1 MSQEGNRIAGTRRRL
16 VASACLILAGLLQVG
31 IVRAE
36 QATITPNYKDA
47 DIRQV
52 IEAVGEVTGRNFIL
66 DPRVKAQVTML
77 SATPMSPDAFYAAF
91 LSILSVYGFVA
102 VPSGNVIK
110 ILPDANARQVPGAF
124 GEPGGPKPDDIIT
137 RIIPVKNVA
146 AAQLVP
152 ILRPLIPQY
161 GHLAAHPPSNLLII
175 SDRADNVERMMRIV
189 ARIDKEANQAYDVI
203 RLEHASAGEI
213 VKIVGA
219 LNQGAQQADGGAGP
233 RVTLVADERTN
244 SVLVTGDKNTRLR
257 YRALIAHL
265 DTPLEEGGDTQ
276 VRYLHYTKAVDLATK
291 LQGQYTGASAQASGG
306 KEAPPAQRGD
316 VSIWADEATN
326 ALIIT
331 APPKI
336 MKSMMAV
343 IDKLDIRRA
352 QVMVEAV
359 IVEVTSDKAAELGVT
374 WAVGDADLSKAVGVT
389 KFDNTVGVTGVAGAI
404 LGGAGSTT
412 SGSGTITT
420 GNPLAAIGTGLTMG
434 VGKLRDSGLSFVAL
448 IEALEADGSSNIIGT
463 PVLVTLDNEP
473 AKITVGQEVPFVTG
487 QFTNTGATSGNT
499 SVNPFQTIQREQVG
513 LTLKI
518 TPQINEG
525 NAVRMKVEQ
534 EISSILPS
542 SQAVDLITSNR
553 SIDTSVI
560 VEDGGTLVLGGLIQ
574 DQVTERQ
581 QRVPILGRI
590 PLLGALFRSDNTSK
604 TKTNLMVFIKPTIL
618 RDNVQAAFETN
629 AKYNYIRQQQ
639 QAIRPTNPRLMPL
652 TKRPTLPPMEAQP
665 GIPEPPAPTID
676 LRKLPEAAPARPAPA
691 PATPPPASV
700 PPPAPAPAGGPAG
713 DASES

>member
-1 MSQEGNRIAGTRRRL
+1 MSQEGNRMADAHKHLFASLCL
-16 VASACLILAGLLQVG
+16 VFAGLLQAG
-31 IVRAE
+31 IAQAQ

-77 SATPMSPDAFYAAF
+77 SATPMSPDAFYEAF

-102 VPSGNVIK
+102 VPSGDVIK
-110 ILPDANARQVPGAF
+110 ILPDANARQVPGAYDV
-124 GEPGGPKPDDIIT
+124 PGGPRPDDIVT
-137 RIIPVKNVA
+137 RVIPVKNVS

-189 ARIDKEANQAYDVI
+189 ARIDKEANQDYEVI

-233 RVTLVADERTN
+233 RVTVVADERTN
-244 SVLVTGDKNTRLR
+244 SILVTGDENTRLR

-291 LQGQYTGASAQASGG
+291 LQGQYSGAGAQAANA
-306 KEAPPAQRGD
+306 KDAPPAQRGD
-316 VSIWADEATN
+316 VSIWADESTN

-331 APPKI
+331 APPKT

-389 KFDNTVGVTGVAGAI
+389 KFDNTVGVTGVAGAL
-404 LGGAGSTT
+404 LGGGVT
-412 SGSGTITT
+412 SGSGTAAT
-420 GNPLAAIGTGLTMG
+420 GNPLAAIGSGLTMG

-473 AKITVGQEVPFVTG
+473 AEITVGQQVPFVTG

-553 SIDTSVI
+553 SINTSVI
-560 VEDGGTLVLGGLIQ
+560 VNDGGTLVLGGLIQ

-629 AKYNYIRQQQ
+629 AKYNYIREQQL
-639 QAIRPTNPRLMPL
+639 AIRPQNPRLMPL
-652 TKRPTLPPMEAQP
+652 TKRPTLPPAEP
-665 GIPEPPAPTID
+665 GPAIPPPAPAID
-676 LRKLPEAAPARPAPA
+676 LRGPPDAAPDTPA
-691 PATPPPASV
+691 PATPAPS
-700 PPPAPAPAGGPAG
+700 PAPAGGPPGDAG
-713 DASES
+713 DS